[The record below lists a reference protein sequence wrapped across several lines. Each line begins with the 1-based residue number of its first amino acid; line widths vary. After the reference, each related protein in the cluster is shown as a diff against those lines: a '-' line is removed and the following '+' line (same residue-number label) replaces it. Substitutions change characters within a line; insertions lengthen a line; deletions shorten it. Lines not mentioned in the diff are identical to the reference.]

1 MSVRISVLE
10 ILCGNPQVEVAICDV
25 TLFSG
30 AQPFQRMVDLY
41 VAPKSGLYLA
51 HELQDFLQSLIPEGI
66 LPTSRQVFRE
76 WSDEMMFGRLY
87 FHDRLSDGE
96 MCRVCVRLYPDTLLA
111 RLALH
116 GMHRDGI
123 SRVELDRYREPFVSL
138 DALVG

>member
-1 MSVRISVLE
+1 MSVRIGVLS
-10 ILCGNPQVEVAICDV
+10 ILYGDPRIEVAVCDV

-30 AQPFQRMVDLY
+30 AQPFQRMVDAY
-41 VAPKSGLYLA
+41 VAPKTGLYLA
-51 HELQDFLQSLIPEGI
+51 HELQDFLWSLIPENI
-66 LPTSRQVFRE
+66 SLTSRQMFRE
-76 WSDEMMFGRLY
+76 WNEEMMFGRLY
-87 FHDRLSDGE
+87 FHERLPDGG